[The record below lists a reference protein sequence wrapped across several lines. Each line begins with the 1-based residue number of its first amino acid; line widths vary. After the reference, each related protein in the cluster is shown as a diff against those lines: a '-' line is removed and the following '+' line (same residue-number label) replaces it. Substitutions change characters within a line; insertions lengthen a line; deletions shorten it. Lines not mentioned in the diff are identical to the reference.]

1 MSGSLVRFIRLRG
14 GESPAEQVL
23 AGVYCLVSY
32 GVPRFNVPSE
42 SELAAEFDAHPN
54 REEMINAAENEC
66 EAGIHPEER
75 LLVALHNYKSA
86 WMLRALGIEDREP
99 TCSWTRVMRVRAGK
113 QESGIM
119 APTFRRTS

>member
-1 MSGSLVRFIRLRG
+1 MSIRLRG

-23 AGVYCLVSY
+23 PGVYCLVSY

-42 SELAAEFDAHPN
+42 SELAKEFDAHPN
-54 REEMINAAENEC
+54 REDMINAADNEC

-75 LLVALHNYKSA
+75 LLVALHNYKSGGCSGR
-86 WMLRALGIEDREP
+86 WVLKTESP

-113 QESGIM
+113 QEFGIM